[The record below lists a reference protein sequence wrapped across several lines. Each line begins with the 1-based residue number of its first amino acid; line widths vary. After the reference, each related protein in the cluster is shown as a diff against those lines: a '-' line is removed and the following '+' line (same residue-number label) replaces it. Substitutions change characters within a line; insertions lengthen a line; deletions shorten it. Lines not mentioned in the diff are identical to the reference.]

1 MVMSME
7 VAMVVVAMVV
17 VVVVDPT
24 FMAKDMRTRM
34 VATATEMTTMAIRM
48 AGRMVMVREARV
60 AMVVAAAKVV
70 VRVVAMAR
78 VTGKEVV
85 VRVVVAKV
93 VTEAKEA
100 VMHPPIIEFITHQ
113 FMPIYITPTFICVIL
128 LSFLSSYNTHHS
140 IHLTVIS

>member
-1 MVMSME
+1 
-7 VAMVVVAMVV
+7 MVVEMVCRCCNGG
-17 VVVVDPT
+17 VVVVDPN

-60 AMVVAAAKVV
+60 AKVV

-85 VRVVVAKV
+85 VRMVVAKV